1 MRWQQETLTGWGR
14 ARKAD
19 ARVAAPRDDSE
30 VSEALG
36 AGGPLLAYGNGRSYG
51 DAPLLDGGRAV
62 STANLDRVVSF
73 DETTGD
79 IVCESGVIFRQ
90 LLRDY
95 LPRGWRVPVTP
106 GTAFATLGGAV
117 AQDVHGKNHDRR
129 GSFGDHV
136 AWLDLMVAS
145 GEVVRVSA
153 SRTPDL
159 FAATVGGI
167 GLTGIILRVAFRM
180 DSVPSAFMRVREE
193 RISGLEAYLAAF
205 AAQRDRAAYSVGWID
220 GVARGASMGRG
231 VLETA
236 EVAEEGGFRG
246 PSERAVRVPM
256 DLPGIALNTCS
267 IRAFNEIY
275 FRRIPRAGR
284 TRTAH
289 VEKFFYP
296 LDAVRDWNRIYG
308 RRGFYQFQ
316 CVLPD
321 AEAERGMQRLLE
333 TVSAARRASFLAVL
347 KTLGG
352 EGRGY
357 LSFPMRGYTLAL
369 DFPRGSGVEELMHRL
384 ERITLDHGGRIYL
397 AKDANLSAEG
407 FRRMY
412 PKLDRFA
419 EVLAQWDPEAR
430 FRSDMAHR
438 LCIRGL
444 NAPADLRAPGNS
456 SNVQAPILEGS
467 PR

>member
-14 ARKAD
+14 SRKAA
-19 ARVAAPRDDSE
+19 ARVAAPRDDFE
-30 VSEALG
+30 VREALG

-51 DAPLLDGGRAV
+51 DALLLSGGRAV

-73 DETTGD
+73 DEATGD
-79 IVCESGVIFRQ
+79 IVCESGVTFRQ

-136 AWLDLMVAS
+136 TWLDLMVAS
-145 GEVVRVSA
+145 GEVVRLA
-153 SRTPDL
+153 SSENPEL
-159 FAATVGGI
+159 FAATIGGI

-180 DSVPSAFMRVREE
+180 DPVPSTFMRVREE
-193 RISGLEAYLAAF
+193 RIAGLDDYLAAF

-236 EVAEEGGFRG
+236 DVAEEGGFRG
-246 PSERAVRVPM
+246 VSERAVRVPL
-256 DLPGIALNTCS
+256 DFPRIALNNYS
-267 IRAFNEIY
+267 VRAFNEVY
-275 FRRIPRAGR
+275 YRRVPRGGR

-289 VEKFFYP
+289 VERFFYP
-296 LDAVRDWNRIYG
+296 LDAVHDWNRIYG

-316 CVLPD
+316 CVVPD

-333 TVSAARRASFLAVL
+333 TISAAGRASFLAVL
-347 KTLGG
+347 KTLGA
-352 EGRGY
+352 EGRGH

-369 DFPRGSGVEELMHRL
+369 DFPRSPGVEDLMHRL
-384 ERITLDHGGRIYL
+384 ERIALDHGGRIYL

-444 NAPADLRAPGNS
+444 NASADLRASGNS
-456 SNVQAPILEGS
+456 AKVQAPILEGS
-467 PR
+467 AR